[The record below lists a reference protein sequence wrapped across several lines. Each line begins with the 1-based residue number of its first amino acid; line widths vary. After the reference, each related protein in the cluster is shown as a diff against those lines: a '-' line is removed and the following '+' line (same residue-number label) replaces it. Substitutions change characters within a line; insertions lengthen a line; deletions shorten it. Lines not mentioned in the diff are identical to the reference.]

1 MSNIINIYNKNKEFI
16 RYCSISIICTIILY
30 LIYFF
35 ITKINPKAYILAN
48 FIAYLVSFSLLFYL
62 NQKLFN
68 SIPTN
73 KRNKITQIVDDEY
86 ENEPDEGN
94 EIQGEH
100 PNVGY
105 IEQRSQQRHE
115 QARQE
120 GPPVE
125 HALGKRRIAAACGL
139 SAPLHVIAG
148 CVERKNG
155 HALHDHKEQ
164 YTLDPAGRRNDIVKS
179 STQASSLN
187 RHGRLTLVRGLAV
200 RRIAYARLGA
210 SVRIGDALSL
220 RRSIADRNLNR
231 LGDRLRGR
239 RGFLNRAESRRLR
252 RRNGSFD
259 HRLLDLRTALS
270 AVHRALR

>member
-1 MSNIINIYNKNKEFI
+1 MRLLYAQK
-16 RYCSISIICTIILY
+16 ISDER
-30 LIYFF
+30 
-35 ITKINPKAYILAN
+35 LAQG
-48 FIAYLVSFSLLFYL
+48 LVHSHAHNRQRVESAGK
-62 NQKLFN
+62 Q
-68 SIPTN
+68 
-73 KRNKITQIVDDEY
+73 VDNEY

-105 IEQRSQQRHE
+105 IEQRGQQRHE

-120 GPPVE
+120 GLPVE
-125 HALGKRRIAAACGL
+125 HALGKRRVAAACGL

-148 CVERKNG
+148 RVERKNG

-164 YTLDPAGRRNDIVKS
+164 YALDPAGRRNDIVKS

-220 RRSIADRNLNR
+220 RRSIADRSLNRLGDR

-239 RGFLNRAESRRLR
+239 HGFLDRAKSRRLR

-259 HRLLDLRTALS
+259 HGLLDLRTALS